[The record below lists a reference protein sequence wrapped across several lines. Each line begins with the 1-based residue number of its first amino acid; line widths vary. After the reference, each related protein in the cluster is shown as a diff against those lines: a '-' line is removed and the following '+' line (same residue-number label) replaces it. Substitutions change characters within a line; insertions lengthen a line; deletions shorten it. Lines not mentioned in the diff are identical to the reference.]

1 MFLELEEKVPAV
13 QEKICWISSKLK
25 IEFCVQNVR
34 NCILMYNRLGLNQLT
49 TDTLRTMSDFVVFL
63 DRTYVPTT
71 STDRRRY
78 IHVCHLYSSWGI
90 GSDLLQ
96 SLLLVKWLWPLNDPW
111 FCFPGLIALFKGNEG

>member
-49 TDTLRTMSDFVVFL
+49 TDTLRTMSDFVVFFRQNL
-63 DRTYVPTT
+63 CTHHQYRQKK
-71 STDRRRY
+71 
-78 IHVCHLYSSWGI
+78 IYSC
-90 GSDLLQ
+90 LP
-96 SLLLVKWLWPLNDPW
+96 SLLLM
-111 FCFPGLIALFKGNEG
+111 GHRI